1 MPSRSIIWLI
11 AANLLPVAGVLF
23 WDWHIFSLLFLFWC
37 ENVVIGIFGIA
48 RMMMS
53 SEAGFGANV
62 FQGLFFTVHYG
73 GFMFGHLFFLTAMF
87 LNDSFT
93 TRSGNPF
100 NNFLS
105 LFDRWTITALIA
117 LAVSHGWSFF
127 ENFVGKKEYS
137 SLTPAAAM
145 SLPYKRMM
153 ITHVALIAGGF
164 LLTRLDEPTVGLL
177 VLLLMKIA
185 LDVIFHRR
193 EHDKL

>member
-1 MPSRSIIWLI
+1 MPGHSIIWLI

-48 RMMMS
+48 RMVMS

-87 LNDSFT
+87 LNNADGTGSENSFQ
-93 TRSGNPF
+93 
-100 NNFLS
+100 NFLS

-117 LAVSHGWSFF
+117 LTVSHGWSFF

-137 SLTPAAAM
+137 SLTPTDAM

-164 LLTRLDEPTVGLL
+164 LLTRLDEPMVGLL
-177 VLLLMKIA
+177 VLLAMKIA
-185 LDVIFHRR
+185 LDVVFHRR
-193 EHDKL
+193 EHGKL